1 MSISQTFNTG
11 KSQPTARV
19 LLIKYRLTVL
29 YRFVVA
35 VFGGYLL
42 ATVSALYILELCQ
55 PVLASTVLAATML
68 AFVIHMITFLMVFI
82 SRSSSY
88 ACLCVVVPSAFFYA
102 CLLIIQ
108 G

>member
-1 MSISQTFNTG
+1 MSVSQIF
-11 KSQPTARV
+11 KSERTQTSARF
-19 LLIKYRLTVL
+19 LLLKYRLTVL
-29 YRFVVA
+29 YRFIIA
-35 VFGGYLL
+35 LLGGYVL
-42 ATVSALYILELCQ
+42 ATVSALYVLELCQ

-68 AFVIHMITFLMVFI
+68 AFVVHVITFMVVFI

-88 ACLCVVVPSAFFYA
+88 AALLVVVPSAVFYA